1 MANGWWCCYCCW
13 NEERTA
19 LMQLKA
25 YIKYSISDDDHLSS
39 WGANETSDCCQ
50 WEGIV
55 CSNTTRRVI
64 ELSVS
69 TLYGTYTDDSLKNW
83 LIW

>member
-1 MANGWWCCYCCW
+1 
-13 NEERTA
+13 
-19 LMQLKA
+19 MQLKA